1 MTDEILYNISYK
13 YNYGFLNVVAYNST
27 LNIGILY

>member
-1 MTDEILYNISYK
+1 MSDEILYNISYK
-13 YNYGFLNVVAYNST
+13 YSYDFLNVVAYIST